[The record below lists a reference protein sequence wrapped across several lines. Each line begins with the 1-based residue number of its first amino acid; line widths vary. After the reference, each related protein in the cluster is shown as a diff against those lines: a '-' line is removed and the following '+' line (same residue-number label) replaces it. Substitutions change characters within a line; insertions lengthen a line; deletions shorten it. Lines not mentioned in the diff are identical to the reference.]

1 MPATPAVTRE
11 QPPAAT
17 SREHQTT
24 PPREGGRPARNR
36 KMPSRFQ
43 DYEMAEMSA
52 PEEVRRPPSSDDEA
66 SDVGGMK
73 EDDSHGTDQSAI
85 GATEQS
91 DIYVANRVSGSARVN
106 TRSETRANQLGN
118 VVLRLKDL
126 LVEYDIDRVTA
137 ALIIGRL
144 ALDI

>member
-1 MPATPAVTRE
+1 M
-11 QPPAAT
+11 
-17 SREHQTT
+17 
-24 PPREGGRPARNR
+24 
-36 KMPSRFQ
+36 M
-43 DYEMAEMSA
+43 
-52 PEEVRRPPSSDDEA
+52 
-66 SDVGGMK
+66 

-91 DIYVANRVSGSARVN
+91 VINVANRVSGSARVN
-106 TRSETRANQLGN
+106 TRSETRDSQLGN